1 MRKRILTFIMVML
14 MIFTALPISASAS
27 TLYYGKTINSGE
39 TYTDTS
45 FEMWCWYG
53 NETFTNNG
61 TVNISNGFTLGYQAS
76 FVNNSEFTFT
86 GSNSTFGVSSGCSFQ
101 NNGTARIS
109 GCYNLGLEDSFV
121 NTGTLYLSDISNFN
135 VSGVVN
141 TGKIVCGNGV
151 PDRLIGAL
159 KEKSSGDGTV
169 VKEGE
174 TTPSTSTMYTITYD
188 LNGGHWENTPD
199 ESIYSYYYKT
209 NDATPYY
216 KIGFD
221 EPFDTLNSNLE
232 RENYDFIG
240 WTCDKDSSQEPSK
253 YLDIMTNWQSNITLT
268 AHWKPKQQYVYYY
281 LDGGVFSDDI
291 TTPEIIK
298 HDSGIS
304 YSLFNIESDDFTLPA
319 PTKPGY
325 SFIGWGVGGTSDVYP
340 TVTITKGTVGNQSY
354 TAKWEA
360 NGNTPYTVNIYYMDK
375 NGQYQE
381 TPDRTKIEI
390 GATDTIAT
398 VPDSAYLKNGFS
410 FDTTKSSNSGTITG
424 DGKLQ
429 LSLYYARNQYD
440 ITFKSYDGSET
451 LYSYKGYYDTKIEFK
466 GDEPAIKDEDYN
478 YTFTGWST
486 NRNSQHPLSLGTI
499 VENQT
504 FYAAFEKE
512 ATFCLVNFVNTT
524 GFAPLEN
531 TTYKLKKGE
540 DFNINLYLA
549 NEKYYVGTEQWGLTF
564 EEMFVAGDDGKGLEP
579 GTDFTYSFDGYGKP
593 VVFSIPNVT
602 KDLNITFKACYHETH
617 DYNPEFDVIKENAT
631 CSKEGEVLRTC
642 YKCGKVVSEIT
653 SIAPDN
659 HAGLKHIDA
668 VAATKTAEGNIEY
681 WYCEGCG
688 KYYKDAKATQEITK
702 AQTVTA
708 KLPSDNNENTGGNDS
723 NNNKPGNGAN
733 TLPQTGDNSS
743 LALWIALLLASGGAV
758 VTATTV
764 CSRKKKCCN

>member
-61 TVNISNGFTLGYQAS
+61 TVNISTGFTLGYQAG

-109 GCYNLGLEDSFV
+109 GCYNLGLEESFV

-159 KEKSSGDGTV
+159 KEKSSGNGIV

-174 TTPSTSTMYTITYD
+174 TTPSTSTKYTITYD
-188 LNGGHWENTPD
+188 LNGGNWKNTPD

-240 WTCDKDSSQEPSK
+240 WTCDKDSSQTPSK

-268 AHWKPKQQYVYYY
+268 AHWQPKQQYVYYY

-325 SFIGWGVGGTSDVYP
+325 SFIGWTAGGTSDVYP
-340 TVTITKGTVGNQSY
+340 TVTITKGTVGNQTY

-398 VPDSAYLKNGFS
+398 VPDSAYIKNGFS

-466 GDEPAIKDEDYN
+466 GDEPAIKDEDYI
-478 YTFTGWST
+478 YTFTGWTT
-486 NRNSQHPLSLGTI
+486 NKNYQHPLSLGTI
-499 VENQT
+499 VESQT
-504 FYAAFEKE
+504 FYAVFDKE

-540 DFNINLYLA
+540 DFSINLYLA

-642 YKCGKVVSEIT
+642 YKCGKVVSEK
-653 SIAPDN
+653 N
-659 HAGLKHIDA
+659 KH
-668 VAATKTAEGNIEY
+668 
-681 WYCEGCG
+681 C
-688 KYYKDAKATQEITK
+688 
-702 AQTVTA
+702 
-708 KLPSDNNENTGGNDS
+708 TG
-723 NNNKPGNGAN
+723 
-733 TLPQTGDNSS
+733 
-743 LALWIALLLASGGAV
+743 
-758 VTATTV
+758 
-764 CSRKKKCCN
+764 

>member
-1 MRKRILTFIMVML
+1 
-14 MIFTALPISASAS
+14 
-27 TLYYGKTINSGE
+27 
-39 TYTDTS
+39 
-45 FEMWCWYG
+45 
-53 NETFTNNG
+53 
-61 TVNISNGFTLGYQAS
+61 
-76 FVNNSEFTFT
+76 
-86 GSNSTFGVSSGCSFQ
+86 
-101 NNGTARIS
+101 
-109 GCYNLGLEDSFV
+109 
-121 NTGTLYLSDISNFN
+121 
-135 VSGVVN
+135 
-141 TGKIVCGNGV
+141 
-151 PDRLIGAL
+151 
-159 KEKSSGDGTV
+159 
-169 VKEGE
+169 
-174 TTPSTSTMYTITYD
+174 
-188 LNGGHWENTPD
+188 
-199 ESIYSYYYKT
+199 
-209 NDATPYY
+209 
-216 KIGFD
+216 
-221 EPFDTLNSNLE
+221 
-232 RENYDFIG
+232 
-240 WTCDKDSSQEPSK
+240 
-253 YLDIMTNWQSNITLT
+253 
-268 AHWKPKQQYVYYY
+268 
-281 LDGGVFSDDI
+281 
-291 TTPEIIK
+291 
-298 HDSGIS
+298 
-304 YSLFNIESDDFTLPA
+304 
-319 PTKPGY
+319 
-325 SFIGWGVGGTSDVYP
+325 
-340 TVTITKGTVGNQSY
+340 
-354 TAKWEA
+354 
-360 NGNTPYTVNIYYMDK
+360 MDK

-381 TPDRTKIEI
+381 TPDRTKPEI

-440 ITFKSYDGSET
+440 ITFLNHMMEAK
-451 LYSYKGYYDTKIEFK
+451 LCI
-466 GDEPAIKDEDYN
+466 AIKAIMIQRLN
-478 YTFTGWST
+478 LRVMNLPSRMRIIIILLPAGQQIRTHSIRF
-486 NRNSQHPLSLGTI
+486 LLGTI

-549 NEKYYVGTEQWGLTF
+549 SEKYYVGTEQWGLKF
-564 EEMFVAGDDGKGLEP
+564 EEMFVAGDDGKGLEL

-708 KLPSDNNENTGGNDS
+708 KLP
-723 NNNKPGNGAN
+723 
-733 TLPQTGDNSS
+733 
-743 LALWIALLLASGGAV
+743 
-758 VTATTV
+758 VT
-764 CSRKKKCCN
+764 N

>member
-174 TTPSTSTMYTITYD
+174 TTPSTSTRYTITYD

-240 WTCDKDSSQEPSK
+240 WTCDKDSSQTPSK

-268 AHWKPKQQYVYYY
+268 AHWQPKQQYVYYY

-298 HDSGIS
+298 HESGIS
-304 YSLFNIESDDFTLPA
+304 YSLFNIESDDFTLPT

-325 SFIGWGVGGTSDVYP
+325 SFIGWKAGGTSDVYP
-340 TVTITKGTVGNQSY
+340 AVTITKGTVGNQTY

-381 TPDRTKIEI
+381 TPDRTKPEI

-398 VPDSAYLKNGFS
+398 VPDSAYIKNGFS
-410 FDTTKSSNSGTITG
+410 FDATKSSNSGTITG
-424 DGKLQ
+424 DGKLK

-486 NRNSQHPLSLGTI
+486 NKNSQHPLSLGTI

-564 EEMFVAGDDGKGLEP
+564 EEMFVAGDDGKGLKP
-579 GTDFTYSFDGYGKP
+579 GTDFTYSFDGYGNP

-733 TLPQTGDNSS
+733 TLP
-743 LALWIALLLASGGAV
+743 
-758 VTATTV
+758 
-764 CSRKKKCCN
+764 

>member
-174 TTPSTSTMYTITYD
+174 TTPSTSTRYTITYD

-240 WTCDKDSSQEPSK
+240 WTCDKDSSQTPSK

-268 AHWKPKQQYVYYY
+268 AHWQPKQQYVYYY

-298 HDSGIS
+298 HESGIS
-304 YSLFNIESDDFTLPA
+304 YSLFNIESDDFTLPT

-325 SFIGWGVGGTSDVYP
+325 SFIGWKAGGTSDVYP
-340 TVTITKGTVGNQSY
+340 AVTITKGTVGNQTY

-381 TPDRTKIEI
+381 TPDRTKPEI

-398 VPDSAYLKNGFS
+398 VPDSAYIKNGFS
-410 FDTTKSSNSGTITG
+410 FDATKSSNSGTITG
-424 DGKLQ
+424 DGKLK

-486 NRNSQHPLSLGTI
+486 NKNSQHPLSLGTI

-564 EEMFVAGDDGKGLEP
+564 EEMFVAGDDGKGLEL

-593 VVFSIPNVT
+593 VAFSIPNVT

-642 YKCGKVVSEIT
+642 YKCGKVVSEKT

-688 KYYKDAKATQEITK
+688 KYYKDAKSTQEITK

-723 NNNKPGNGAN
+723 NNSKPGNGAN

-758 VTATTV
+758 TATTV
-764 CSRKKKCCN
+764 YSRKKKCCN

>member
-151 PDRLIGAL
+151 LDRLIGAL

-174 TTPSTSTMYTITYD
+174 TTPSTSTRYTITYD

-221 EPFDTLNSNLE
+221 EPFDTLNNNLE

-240 WTCDKDSSQEPSK
+240 WTCDKDSSQTPSK

-268 AHWKPKQQYVYYY
+268 AHWKPKQQYVFYY
-281 LDGGVFSDDI
+281 LNGGTFSNDI
-291 TTPEIIK
+291 TTPEIK
-298 HDSGIS
+298 QGDGVL
-304 YSLFNIESDDFTLPA
+304 YSLFNVESDNFTLPT

-325 SFIGWGVGGTSDVYP
+325 DFIGWGVGGTSDVYP

-354 TAKWEA
+354 TAKWKA

-381 TPDRTKIEI
+381 TPDRTKPEI

-398 VPDSAYLKNGFS
+398 VPDSAYIKNGFS

-486 NRNSQHPLSLGTI
+486 NKNSQHPLSLGTI

-549 NEKYYVGTEQWGLTF
+549 SEKYYVGTEQWGLIF
-564 EEMFVAGDDGKGLEP
+564 EEMFVAGDDGKGLEL

>member
-174 TTPSTSTMYTITYD
+174 TTPSTSTRYTITYD

-240 WTCDKDSSQEPSK
+240 WTCDKDSSQTPSK

-268 AHWKPKQQYVYYY
+268 AHWQPKQQYVYYY

-298 HDSGIS
+298 HESGIS
-304 YSLFNIESDDFTLPA
+304 YSLFNIESDDFTLPT

-325 SFIGWGVGGTSDVYP
+325 SFIGWKAGGTSDVYP
-340 TVTITKGTVGNQSY
+340 AVTITKGTVGNQTY

-381 TPDRTKIEI
+381 TPDRTKPEI

-398 VPDSAYLKNGFS
+398 VPDSAYIKNGFS
-410 FDTTKSSNSGTITG
+410 FDATKSSNSGTITG
-424 DGKLQ
+424 DGKLK

-486 NRNSQHPLSLGTI
+486 NKNSQHPLSLGTI

-564 EEMFVAGDDGKGLEP
+564 EEMFVAGDDGKGLKP
-579 GTDFTYSFDGYGKP
+579 GTDFTYSFDGYGNP

-723 NNNKPGNGAN
+723 NNSKPGNGAN

-758 VTATTV
+758 TATTV
-764 CSRKKKCCN
+764 YSRKKKCCN